1 MGICLKTGDRS
12 SSPSSAFNLRAQ
24 SDPQR
29 PHRHM
34 RSAAASDAGLHLRP
48 IDAAV
53 VEGGGG
59 DNSCVLQLR
68 LREGVNREVRRVCE
82 HFGWRLLSLSRS
94 SYGPWTL
101 ADLPEGQ
108 VEEVPQQQLQQQLR
122 EMRVQAA
129 GRGVT

>member
-1 MGICLKTGDRS
+1 MNDSQIYFPT
-12 SSPSSAFNLRAQ
+12 
-24 SDPQR
+24 
-29 PHRHM
+29 
-34 RSAAASDAGLHLRP
+34 

-59 DNSCVLQLR
+59 DNSCVLRLR